1 VVPASKQ
8 ADPAWLDAMW
18 TRLITIANECWV
30 ATYRASY
37 STIVSEALDIGCEIL
52 DSRGGSLAHGTRS
65 IPVFNMIMPGVTRA
79 VLAKFGTTITPGDV
93 FITNDPWIC
102 AGHLP
107 DIAIVTPVFSN
118 DRLVA
123 FAANVANVSDIGG
136 NLNRPLNREVYEEG
150 LQIPLLRL
158 CDAGR
163 RVEPVWELILANVR
177 TADEV
182 EGDLE
187 AMIAG
192 NGLAAK
198 GINTLLDYAGL
209 DSLDDVSDAICD
221 RSEIAMRKSIE
232 SLPDGTSESSW
243 TADGFAS
250 PIELRME
257 IEVRGREIYIRFPD
271 APGQVDQGAFNSTL
285 NYTQAHVNYAIK
297 CLLAP
302 SIPTNEGCFRPV
314 HVEAEAGTVFNC
326 LHPAAVDMRTRIG
339 WQVHPLIF
347 KAMEKFLP
355 AKVPAGC
362 GQPSLLSL
370 DGRWQDG
377 RRFQEHLMLGAGM
390 GAWAGGAGEN
400 NSTFPSTAASGS
412 IEILE
417 HRSPIV
423 VLSRSL
429 VADSGGTGQH
439 RGGQGEELTVQLR
452 DGDGADLRV
461 VTALERM
468 TVAPFGISGGKAGRK
483 AELVRADRHGTR
495 SVRDRVLELARGE
508 SLTVRTAG
516 GGGYGTED

>member
-1 VVPASKQ
+1 MVPASKQ

-158 CDAGR
+158 CDAGQ

-243 TADGFAS
+243 TADGFES

-257 IEVRGREIYIRFPD
+257 IEVCGREIYIRFPD
-271 APGQVDQGAFNSTL
+271 AP
-285 NYTQAHVNYAIK
+285 
-297 CLLAP
+297 
-302 SIPTNEGCFRPV
+302 R
-314 HVEAEAGTVFNC
+314 
-326 LHPAAVDMRTRIG
+326 
-339 WQVHPLIF
+339 
-347 KAMEKFLP
+347 
-355 AKVPAGC
+355 
-362 GQPSLLSL
+362 
-370 DGRWQDG
+370 
-377 RRFQEHLMLGAGM
+377 
-390 GAWAGGAGEN
+390 
-400 NSTFPSTAASGS
+400 SG
-412 IEILE
+412 
-417 HRSPIV
+417 
-423 VLSRSL
+423 
-429 VADSGGTGQH
+429 
-439 RGGQGEELTVQLR
+439 
-452 DGDGADLRV
+452 
-461 VTALERM
+461 
-468 TVAPFGISGGKAGRK
+468 
-483 AELVRADRHGTR
+483 
-495 SVRDRVLELARGE
+495 
-508 SLTVRTAG
+508 
-516 GGGYGTED
+516 